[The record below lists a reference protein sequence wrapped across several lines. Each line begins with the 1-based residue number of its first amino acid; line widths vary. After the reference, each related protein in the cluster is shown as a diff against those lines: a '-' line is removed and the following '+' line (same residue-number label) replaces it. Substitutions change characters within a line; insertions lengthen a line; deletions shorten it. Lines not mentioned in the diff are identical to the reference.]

1 MSEWEPATDAEV
13 AMRDALRT
21 DDQESYFRILAGVD
35 LLLPV
40 SADALAGL
48 APLGW
53 GTWSTG
59 GRTHVLAFTSQEA
72 LHACLS
78 DYTGSSR
85 RVPYTELANTWPN
98 LEWWLAVNPGLP
110 IEGYL
115 PAWFVAQLARGDLRL
130 PTRGPGRDVHG
141 TSKIQELG
149 AAALAASRAGDG
161 PGGPTYDAPAAAAA
175 GYPVQPAGSP
185 GLPPPGGS
193 AGATGVP
200 QPGPGQPARPAMTPA
215 GLPQRGAPQPGAQP
229 VPAVAAQSGPG
240 GMPAPGQASL
250 GSDAGSA
257 RSGAGG
263 AFGGSQAGPGGA
275 SGSAAFGPGGVSG
288 SAPFGPSA
296 TPGASQ
302 FGPGAAAQGPSG
314 QPGDLPV
321 RSPGAGVPARSATPS
336 GLPMRTATAS
346 PAQPPAAGDMTRAEQ
361 VPAAYPAS
369 GSGRDLPGSPA
380 APAASSGLPTRSLSG
395 SAMATPGWHSDS
407 LPFGP
412 ENDPRGPLQD
422 LNAPLP
428 VRTPMANTPPV
439 PEHVRPYDPA
449 EALVDPGWAAL
460 GGRPSS
466 AGSGGAPGM
475 PAAAG
480 ADAAGGANTG
490 TTPPTSPTLARGGS
504 DLPRRQ
510 PGQTA
515 GPSQTTSF
523 SGFANARTN
532 PAPAAAPRFPQGP
545 ASPQAVAAQPAPAS
559 GAPAP
564 GTASS
569 SGGPGSPLPRRQV
582 TPPSE
587 RPPSM
592 AAAAQA
598 LTGGRTP
605 APDPGLPQRDVP
617 PAADRFGPS
626 GPAPSLPRSDGAAGG
641 DRPAP
646 SSRPGLLPPVIPGAP
661 GADRGAGGAMG
672 SGAMGHA
679 GGGAA
684 TGAPAPGYGPGT
696 TAPGYGAAAAAFSAA
711 TSGLG
716 PAASGSPTAPAY
728 GSPVSGAAAPGHP
741 VSGAAAP
748 AHPVSGAAAPGHPVS
763 GAAAPGHPVSGAAAP
778 GHPVSGAAAPGHP
791 VSGAAAPGHPV
802 SGAATPGHPVSG
814 AAGFPVSGPAN
825 PAGTAPA
832 APGSPSSAYPP
843 PGAPSSAYPV
853 PGDPAPGSPTFGA
866 PTSGGPTAHTAG
878 SSAAYGATTPG
889 AASGYGTA
897 GAGYGPAGAY
907 APTAPGYSVPA
918 VPAPGPAF
926 GMPPQ
931 GSPASAY
938 ANQALATQ
946 IIQLPAGS
954 VPASAASASGSSGLG
969 VAGSATG
976 GGSGPGQR
984 GRAHEEFVPAN
995 DTERE
1000 LREAADAGNTD
1011 IFLSTLLLANVL
1023 VPVAHH
1029 SRPGSAPGESG
1040 FAFQP
1045 EEVGGEKF
1053 LIVFTS
1059 KDRLSEHFGEPTRTV
1074 GVRFYELIRNW
1085 PDPDWSFAV
1094 NPGTPV
1100 GAKYPGAQI
1109 IALANWA
1116 TEAGL
1121 GADPIDGPSA
1131 EETAEPVPAPEPASD
1146 ETQHATVMQKT
1157 IAAEQVDYYLER
1169 GYDRV
1174 AGFVHRAS
1182 EVEHLRT
1189 PAELFSALGLYYDS
1203 SPFQPDAKE
1212 AFVLRW
1218 PAFRPSL
1225 YRIPYGGQNEQALRA
1240 MDGWVIERPPFRGN
1254 GFAPGEGRDV
1264 IAEFK
1269 VDSVRLPHGAQL
1281 WRIDADGNERML
1293 AIFDADGPL
1302 WRRVGE
1308 Q

>member
-1 MSEWEPATDAEV
+1 M
-13 AMRDALRT
+13 
-21 DDQESYFRILAGVD
+21 
-35 LLLPV
+35 
-40 SADALAGL
+40 
-48 APLGW
+48 
-53 GTWSTG
+53 
-59 GRTHVLAFTSQEA
+59 
-72 LHACLS
+72 
-78 DYTGSSR
+78 
-85 RVPYTELANTWPN
+85 
-98 LEWWLAVNPGLP
+98 
-110 IEGYL
+110 
-115 PAWFVAQLARGDLRL
+115 
-130 PTRGPGRDVHG
+130 
-141 TSKIQELG
+141 
-149 AAALAASRAGDG
+149 
-161 PGGPTYDAPAAAAA
+161 
-175 GYPVQPAGSP
+175 
-185 GLPPPGGS
+185 
-193 AGATGVP
+193 
-200 QPGPGQPARPAMTPA
+200 
-215 GLPQRGAPQPGAQP
+215 
-229 VPAVAAQSGPG
+229 
-240 GMPAPGQASL
+240 
-250 GSDAGSA
+250 
-257 RSGAGG
+257 
-263 AFGGSQAGPGGA
+263 
-275 SGSAAFGPGGVSG
+275 
-288 SAPFGPSA
+288 
-296 TPGASQ
+296 
-302 FGPGAAAQGPSG
+302 
-314 QPGDLPV
+314 
-321 RSPGAGVPARSATPS
+321 
-336 GLPMRTATAS
+336 
-346 PAQPPAAGDMTRAEQ
+346 
-361 VPAAYPAS
+361 
-369 GSGRDLPGSPA
+369 
-380 APAASSGLPTRSLSG
+380 
-395 SAMATPGWHSDS
+395 
-407 LPFGP
+407 
-412 ENDPRGPLQD
+412 
-422 LNAPLP
+422 
-428 VRTPMANTPPV
+428 
-439 PEHVRPYDPA
+439 
-449 EALVDPGWAAL
+449 
-460 GGRPSS
+460 
-466 AGSGGAPGM
+466 
-475 PAAAG
+475 
-480 ADAAGGANTG
+480 
-490 TTPPTSPTLARGGS
+490 
-504 DLPRRQ
+504 
-510 PGQTA
+510 
-515 GPSQTTSF
+515 
-523 SGFANARTN
+523 
-532 PAPAAAPRFPQGP
+532 
-545 ASPQAVAAQPAPAS
+545 
-559 GAPAP
+559 
-564 GTASS
+564 
-569 SGGPGSPLPRRQV
+569 
-582 TPPSE
+582 
-587 RPPSM
+587 
-592 AAAAQA
+592 
-598 LTGGRTP
+598 
-605 APDPGLPQRDVP
+605 
-617 PAADRFGPS
+617 
-626 GPAPSLPRSDGAAGG
+626 
-641 DRPAP
+641 
-646 SSRPGLLPPVIPGAP
+646 
-661 GADRGAGGAMG
+661 
-672 SGAMGHA
+672 
-679 GGGAA
+679 
-684 TGAPAPGYGPGT
+684 
-696 TAPGYGAAAAAFSAA
+696 
-711 TSGLG
+711 
-716 PAASGSPTAPAY
+716 
-728 GSPVSGAAAPGHP
+728 
-741 VSGAAAP
+741 
-748 AHPVSGAAAPGHPVS
+748 
-763 GAAAPGHPVSGAAAP
+763 
-778 GHPVSGAAAPGHP
+778 
-791 VSGAAAPGHPV
+791 
-802 SGAATPGHPVSG
+802 
-814 AAGFPVSGPAN
+814 
-825 PAGTAPA
+825 
-832 APGSPSSAYPP
+832 
-843 PGAPSSAYPV
+843 
-853 PGDPAPGSPTFGA
+853 
-866 PTSGGPTAHTAG
+866 
-878 SSAAYGATTPG
+878 
-889 AASGYGTA
+889 
-897 GAGYGPAGAY
+897 
-907 APTAPGYSVPA
+907 
-918 VPAPGPAF
+918 PAPGPAF